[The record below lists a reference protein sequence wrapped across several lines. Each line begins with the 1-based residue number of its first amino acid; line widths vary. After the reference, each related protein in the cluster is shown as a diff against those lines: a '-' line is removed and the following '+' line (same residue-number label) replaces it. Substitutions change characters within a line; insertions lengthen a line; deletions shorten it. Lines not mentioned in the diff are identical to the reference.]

1 MPPIFRLVP
10 GPRLAEATVFNRVA
24 YLAGQIPTDPSADIV
39 GQTAQTLAE
48 VDAVLARLGT
58 DKSRLLDVTIFLADM
73 ADYNGMNQAWDAWVD
88 TAHPPA
94 RATVAAQL
102 AYPDWKIE
110 IKAIAALR
118 E

>member
-1 MPPIFRLVP
+1 MPPIFRLDP

-24 YLAGQIPTDPSADIV
+24 YLAGQIPTDPSAAIV

-102 AYPDWKIE
+102 ANPDWKIE
-110 IKAIAALR
+110 IKAIAALP